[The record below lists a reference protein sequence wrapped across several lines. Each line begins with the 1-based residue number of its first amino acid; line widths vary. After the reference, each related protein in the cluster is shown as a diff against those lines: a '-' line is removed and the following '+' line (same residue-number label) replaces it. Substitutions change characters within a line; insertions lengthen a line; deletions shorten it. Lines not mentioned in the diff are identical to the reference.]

1 MFDLDFVV
9 ITMKARSGR
18 KLYLKASSKE
28 VKGDP
33 YKVLCEW
40 SLTSDD
46 AIYFETD
53 AEATKFANSYFKNF
67 KGWVLEDVKAKI

>member
-1 MFDLDFVV
+1 MDYGFTV
-9 ITMKARSGR
+9 ITMKARNGR
-18 KLYLKASSKE
+18 TLYLKASNKD

-40 SLTSDD
+40 TIAKGD

-53 AEATKFANSYFKNF
+53 EQATKFAQNYFKNF
-67 KGWVLEDVKAKI
+67 ANWALEDVWVHI